1 MFGFLKETLSAVA
14 VILFLALSGQPP
26 ETMVLGIF
34 TARSSG
40 SGSFRVIHGAGQPH
54 LPPVTVSTIR
64 YTVS

>member
-1 MFGFLKETLSAVA
+1 
-14 VILFLALSGQPP
+14 LALSGQPP